1 MKIKIS
7 LIFLLLAPTTI
18 FAFQSGTIID
28 DSLLDLIANEVSGA
42 RAKEHVK
49 QIASNH
55 RVQATQGFMDAA
67 DYVKGELKA
76 IGIKGIK
83 LHKYKS
89 DGKTR
94 YNAYTS
100 PLSWD
105 IKSGTL
111 KMIKPSLLEL
121 ADYLKIPTSLT
132 TLSNGGEWT
141 GELVDVGEGTDDE
154 NFQGINV
161 KDKMVLAYGYAGKVH
176 REAVIKRGARG
187 VLIRPK
193 DDDRP
198 FLRDAVRYNG
208 LWPTWDERKKS
219 GFGFQI
225 PRVTSEK
232 ILDILHSGEKII
244 VRAEVNAKLISGKM
258 GVVSALI
265 SGSSKNSGQ
274 FVLIAH
280 LDHYKPGANDNA
292 SGSAALIEIARA
304 IHDLIE
310 SGRVKQP
317 LRSIRFLWVPEHFG
331 TMAYLTKDIKE
342 LKGAFAG
349 LNLDMVGEDTELTNS
364 KLDVITTSA
373 SAPTYLN
380 DLIKEILVAID
391 NKEIIDS
398 EGTNNVFSY
407 DIAPYRQGSD
417 HDMLNDPSI
426 GVPTVA
432 IGYWAD
438 PFHHTNEDS
447 PDKVDPTSLKR
458 SMTIGAYTA
467 LWLASLGANEADNL
481 ALLTFARSRE
491 RIIDLGLSGSYIS
504 GQNMDETYQQH
515 LLDKID
521 LQTDIDKAA
530 LKSIQLLNKTVSVVG
545 EMYSVAL
552 EELGK
557 SEKNLMLSRLGLT
570 LPPTIPQKSGSSA
583 RIPKRNFIGPV
594 SDSYADIWFST
605 RLGDD
610 YQWYRENPLTDFD
623 LIRYE
628 IVNFMN
634 GSRTIAQ
641 IHKIVSALYG
651 PYKIENTARII
662 EDLEKLELVEWVKL

>member
-1 MKIKIS
+1 
-7 LIFLLLAPTTI
+7 
-18 FAFQSGTIID
+18 
-28 DSLLDLIANEVSGA
+28 
-42 RAKEHVK
+42 
-49 QIASNH
+49 
-55 RVQATQGFMDAA
+55 MDAA
-67 DYVKGELKA
+67 DYVKEQLEA
-76 IGIKGIK
+76 IGIKRIK

-89 DGKTR
+89 NGKTR

-100 PLSWD
+100 PLSWEV
-105 IKSGTL
+105 KSGTL
-111 KMIKPSLLEL
+111 KMIKPSELDL
-121 ADYLKIPTSLT
+121 ADYSKIATSLT
-132 TLSNGGEWT
+132 TLSSGGDWT
-141 GELVDVGEGTDDE
+141 GQLIDVGEGIDSED
-154 NFQGINV
+154 FDGSDV
-161 KDKMVLAYGYAGKVH
+161 KDKMVLAYGYAGRVH
-176 REAVIKRGARG
+176 REAVLKRGAKG
-187 VLIRPK
+187 VVIRPK

-208 LWPTWDERKKS
+208 LWPTWDERKKA
-219 GFGFQI
+219 GLGFQI
-225 PRVTSEK
+225 SRVNSEK
-232 ILDILHSGEKII
+232 ILDILHSGEKI
-244 VRAEVNAKLISGKM
+244 VVQAEVNAKLISGKM

-265 SGSSKNSGQ
+265 PGSVKNSGQ

-310 SGRVKQP
+310 SGRVEQP
-317 LRSIRFLWVPEHFG
+317 KRSIRFLWVPEHFG
-331 TMAYLTKDIKE
+331 TMAYLSKDIKE

-380 DLIKEILVAID
+380 DLIKELLVAVD
-391 NKEIIDS
+391 NKKITDS
-398 EGTNNVFSY
+398 NGTNNVFSY
-407 DIAPYRQGSD
+407 AIGPYRQGSD
-417 HDMLNDPSI
+417 HDMMNDPSI
-426 GVPTVA
+426 GIPTVA

-467 LWLASLGANEADNL
+467 LWLASSGRKEADNL

-491 RIIDLGLSGSYIS
+491 RIIDLGLRGSYIS
-504 GQNMDETYQQH
+504 KHDMDETYQQH

-521 LQTDIDKAA
+521 LQTDIDKKA
-530 LKSIQLLNKTVSVVG
+530 LKSIQLLDEGVSVVG

-557 SEKNLMLSRLGLT
+557 SEKNLMLSRLGIA
-570 LPPTIPQKSGSSA
+570 LPKPISRKSGSTA
-583 RIPKRNFIGPV
+583 RIPKRRFIGPV

-605 RLGDD
+605 QLGDD
-610 YQWYRENPLTDFD
+610 YHWYQENPLTDFG

-628 IVNFMN
+628 IVNFMD
-634 GSRTIAQ
+634 GSRSVAQ

-651 PYKIENTARII
+651 PFKIDNTERII
-662 EDLEKLELVEWVKL
+662 EDLEKVKLVEWIKL

>member
-1 MKIKIS
+1 MKIKLG
-7 LIFLLLAPTTI
+7 LILLLLIPRTI
-18 FAFQSGTIID
+18 FPFQNGSIID
-28 DSLLDLIANEVSGA
+28 ESLLELIANEVSGT
-42 RAKEHVK
+42 RAKEHVV
-49 QIASNH
+49 QISSNH
-55 RVQATQGFMDAA
+55 RVQATKGFMDAA
-67 DYVKGELKA
+67 NYVKGELKA
-76 IGIKGIK
+76 IGIRNIK
-83 LHKYKS
+83 LHKYRS

-100 PLSWD
+100 PLSWE

-111 KMIKPSLLEL
+111 KMIKPAKIDL

-132 TLSNGGEWT
+132 TLSNGGKWT
-141 GELVDVGEGTDDE
+141 GELVDVGKGTESDDFE
-154 NFQGINV
+154 NVDV

-176 REAVIKRGARG
+176 REAVLKRGARG
-187 VLIRPK
+187 VVIRPA

-208 LWPTWDERKKS
+208 LWPTWDERKKT

-225 PRVTSEK
+225 SRVTSEK
-232 ILDILHSGEKII
+232 ILDILQSGDK
-244 VRAEVNAKLISGKM
+244 VLVQADVNAKLISGKLA
-258 GVVSALI
+258 VVSALI
-265 SGSSKNSGQ
+265 PGSVKNSGQ

-310 SGRVKQP
+310 SGRVEQP
-317 LRSIRFLWVPEHFG
+317 IRSIRFLWVPEHFG
-331 TMAYLTKDIKE
+331 TMAYLSKDIKE

-349 LNLDMVGEDTELTNS
+349 INLDMVGEDTDLTNS

-380 DLIKEILVAID
+380 DLIKEILKAVD
-391 NKEIIDS
+391 NKNIVDPG
-398 EGTNNVFSY
+398 GTNNIFSY
-407 DIAPYRQGSD
+407 VIKPYMQGSD
-417 HDMLNDPSI
+417 HDMMNDPSI
-426 GVPTVA
+426 GIPTVA

-458 SMTIGAYTA
+458 CMTIGAYTA
-467 LWLASLGANEADNL
+467 LWLTSIGKKEADNL

-491 RIIDLGLSGSYIS
+491 RIIDLGLSGSYLS
-504 GQNMDETYQQH
+504 AQNIDEYYQQH

-521 LQTDIDKAA
+521 LQTDIDKEA
-530 LKSIQLLNKTVSVVG
+530 LKSIQLLNSGWSAVG

-557 SEKNLMLSRLGLT
+557 SEKNLMLSRLGLS
-570 LPPTIPQKSGSSA
+570 LPPTIPGKSGSSA

-605 RLGDD
+605 QLGAD
-610 YQWYRENPLTDFD
+610 YEWYSDNSLTDFD

-628 IVNFMN
+628 IVNFMD
-634 GSRTIAQ
+634 GARTIAQ

-651 PYKIENTARII
+651 PYDIDNTERII
-662 EDLEKLELVEWVKL
+662 EDLEKLKLVEWTKI